1 MAHLHSGRRV
11 PTIGSSWSGLA
22 GRLVPIPV
30 IRQLIV
36 GSTTTTLLRLS
47 EVPVLIL
54 R

>member
-1 MAHLHSGRRV
+1 
-11 PTIGSSWSGLA
+11 
-22 GRLVPIPV
+22 
-30 IRQLIV
+30 V